1 MIGRYFDCA
10 DSLIYES
17 SVIVIYE
24 SLVSYSFTFLVMAT
38 RTTRRLAAPLMSQL
52 VEADD
57 SESNS
62 DDSEEE
68 EDVILSD
75 YSSDDSSESVS
86 ESVHTESQ
94 TTVFI
99 ARRGAMQWNTQPP
112 LQRRRRATDIVRHA
126 GGPNYT
132 RQTIV
137 DTFSLFCSDE
147 IFERIV
153 YYTNLH
159 ADNAISE
166 GWYRERWIPV
176 DLMETKAFVGCLLF
190 IGVHRSRHESYES
203 LWSNENGR
211 QYLKA
216 TMSLMRFKML
226 LKFIRFDDKET
237 RSQRRS
243 NDKLSAFREIFELF
257 LSRCRSS
264 YTVGAYCTVDEQ
276 LVGFRG
282 RCPFRVYMPNKPNKY
297 GMKIW
302 LLCDSENAY
311 VFNGQIYLGKEGH
324 LPEVGQAQRIVV
336 DLVRPLFGAGR
347 NVTTDNYF
355 TSVSLANSLLKERT
369 TILGTLRA
377 NKCEIPDQFQK
388 NRAREVHS
396 TQFGFTKDLTLCS
409 YVPKK
414 GKAVILLS
422 SMHHDAAISSREDK
436 KPEMIM
442 QYNATKGAVD
452 TADQYIQTYSCSR
465 QSRRW
470 PTKLFFNVLDIGALN
485 SYLVWMKNNPNWN
498 AARRYRRRLFLI
510 ELSTSLMKPL
520 ILRRAHQPR
529 LQISVRQAI
538 EACGVNLPA
547 QPNEERE
554 ELPSRGRCHL
564 CRLRN
569 QVKVRCNE
577 CQRFVCKEHSE
588 RKIVCNSCL

>member
-1 MIGRYFDCA
+1 M
-10 DSLIYES
+10 E
-17 SVIVIYE
+17 
-24 SLVSYSFTFLVMAT
+24 YSTAAT
-38 RTTRRLAAPLMSQL
+38 KKTKT
-52 VEADD
+52 
-57 SESNS
+57 
-62 DDSEEE
+62 
-68 EDVILSD
+68 
-75 YSSDDSSESVS
+75 
-86 ESVHTESQ
+86 
-94 TTVFI
+94 
-99 ARRGAMQWNTQPP
+99 
-112 LQRRRRATDIVRHA
+112 TDIVRHA

-302 LLCDSENAY
+302 LFYVILRMHMSSMGKSTWARKDIFLRLAKPNELSSISSVLCLVLEETSL
-311 VFNGQIYLGKEGH
+311 QIIILHLSH
-324 LPEVGQAQRIVV
+324 LPIH
-336 DLVRPLFGAGR
+336 
-347 NVTTDNYF
+347 
-355 TSVSLANSLLKERT
+355 
-369 TILGTLRA
+369 
-377 NKCEIPDQFQK
+377 C
-388 NRAREVHS
+388 
-396 TQFGFTKDLTLCS
+396 
-409 YVPKK
+409 
-414 GKAVILLS
+414 
-422 SMHHDAAISSREDK
+422 
-436 KPEMIM
+436 
-442 QYNATKGAVD
+442 
-452 TADQYIQTYSCSR
+452 
-465 QSRRW
+465 
-470 PTKLFFNVLDIGALN
+470 
-485 SYLVWMKNNPNWN
+485 
-498 AARRYRRRLFLI
+498 
-510 ELSTSLMKPL
+510 
-520 ILRRAHQPR
+520 
-529 LQISVRQAI
+529 
-538 EACGVNLPA
+538 
-547 QPNEERE
+547 
-554 ELPSRGRCHL
+554 
-564 CRLRN
+564 
-569 QVKVRCNE
+569 
-577 CQRFVCKEHSE
+577 
-588 RKIVCNSCL
+588 